1 MIMYGVPLRV
11 AITSARRS
19 WLLIK
24 VAVNAPDQAFQPGF
38 NYSQDVYHCLTS
50 LGTVSSK
57 SPGADLSVAPLSTS
71 LLILGEALMS
81 VRSLSKAS
89 WVYGYML
96 LFNVVNLPLIK
107 GVGRFTE
114 IKPGEKLE
122 QNDGSNAM
130 AGM

>member
-57 SPGADLSVAPLSTS
+57 SPGADLSVAPLSTFTAH
-71 LLILGEALMS
+71 LGGSTNECPLFKQ
-81 VRSLSKAS
+81 SK
-89 WVYGYML
+89 L
-96 LFNVVNLPLIK
+96 
-107 GVGRFTE
+107 GVWLYATF
-114 IKPGEKLE
+114 
-122 QNDGSNAM
+122 QSC
-130 AGM
+130 

>member
-1 MIMYGVPLRV
+1 
-11 AITSARRS
+11 
-19 WLLIK
+19 
-24 VAVNAPDQAFQPGF
+24 
-38 NYSQDVYHCLTS
+38 
-50 LGTVSSK
+50 
-57 SPGADLSVAPLSTS
+57 
-71 LLILGEALMS
+71 MS

-122 QNDGSNAM
+122 QNDGSSAM